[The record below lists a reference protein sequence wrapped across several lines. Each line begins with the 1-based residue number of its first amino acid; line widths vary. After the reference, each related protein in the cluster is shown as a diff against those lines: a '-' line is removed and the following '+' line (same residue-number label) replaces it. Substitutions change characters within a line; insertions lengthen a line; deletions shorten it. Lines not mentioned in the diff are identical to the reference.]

1 MNPDALRAY
10 FRIGMWITL
19 VALVLVLAL
28 PRDTPEFVISVCS
41 LAVGLTLTG
50 LVVALNR
57 LMR

>member
-1 MNPDALRAY
+1 
-10 FRIGMWITL
+10 MWITL

>member
-10 FRIGMWITL
+10 FRMGMWVTL
-19 VALVLVLAL
+19 VALVLVLAV
-28 PRDTPEFVISVCS
+28 PRDTPEFVVSVCS

-50 LVVALNR
+50 VVALLSR

>member
-10 FRIGMWITL
+10 FRMGMWITL

-41 LAVGLTLTG
+41 LGVGLTLTG
-50 LVVALNR
+50 LVAALNR

>member
-1 MNPDALRAY
+1 
-10 FRIGMWITL
+10 MWITL

-41 LAVGLTLTG
+41 LGVGLTLTG
-50 LVVALNR
+50 LVAALNR

>member
-10 FRIGMWITL
+10 FRMGMWVTL
-19 VALVLVLAL
+19 VALVLVLTVK
-28 PRDTPEFVISVCS
+28 RDSPEFIVSVCS

-50 LVVALNR
+50 LVVVLSR